1 MKKEYAIRGAVCI
14 PFDNPKDIDSGVC
27 EMMSLLYKENNISE
41 EDVAFVL
48 FSQTGDLKSKNAA
61 AAFRQGGQAG
71 KTPLFCVAEADISG
85 SLRKVV
91 RVLVLV
97 AHEELSPAKH
107 IYINGAEV
115 LRPDYL
121 S

>member
-14 PFDNPKDIDSGVC
+14 PFDNPKDIDSGVSD
-27 EMMSLLYKENNISE
+27 MMRRLYEENNIGE
-41 EDVAFVL
+41 EDIAFVL

-61 AAFRQGGQAG
+61 AAFRQTGLAG
-71 KTPLFCVAEADISG
+71 RTPLFCVG
-85 SLRKVV
+85 SLRKVI

-97 AHEELSPAKH
+97 AHEELSPARH
-107 IYINGAEV
+107 VYINGAEI
-115 LRPDYL
+115 LRPDYN

>member
-14 PFDNPKDIDSGVC
+14 PFDNPKDIDSGVSD
-27 EMMSLLYKENNISE
+27 MMRRLYEENNIGE
-41 EDVAFVL
+41 EDIAFVL

-61 AAFRQGGQAG
+61 AAFRQTGLAG
-71 KTPLFCVAEADISG
+71 RTPLFCVAEADISG
-85 SLRKVV
+85 SLRKVI

-97 AHEELSPAKH
+97 AHEKLSPARH
-107 IYINGAEV
+107 VYINGAEI
-115 LRPDYL
+115 LRPDYN